1 MPANKPMHVKL
12 TITKPS
18 DQRLIRAAAKAEL
31 RPVTKYC
38 LNAALEHAR
47 TVTGK

>member
-1 MPANKPMHVKL
+1 MTATKPMHVKL
-12 TITKPS
+12 TIEKPG
-18 DQRLIRAAAKAEL
+18 DQRLIRAAAKSEL
-31 RPVTKYC
+31 RPINKFC